1 MPGTNR
7 PWGAVTA
14 ALVLLLAALPA
25 LAGDYRDLEKQVE
38 EVTLPNGLH
47 FLVLNRP
54 EVPVFTFD
62 TYVNA
67 GSVDEV
73 QGITGIAH
81 ILEHMAF
88 KGTPEIGTKDYKA
101 EQKAMAAEDAA
112 FAALRAER
120 LKGALADTARVRQLE
135 KAFAEAKTAAQ
146 AFVVSNQFGQIVE
159 SNGGVGLNAGTGED
173 ATNYYYSLPANRLE
187 LWAWLEG
194 SRMAN
199 PVLREFYT
207 EKDGPVTEERRMRTD
222 NNPIGMLIEQFQNM
236 AFSAHPYQH
245 AGIGYMAD
253 LQNISR
259 ADCAEFYRTHYVGNN
274 IVVSVVGGVTRAEV
288 EKVARKHFAAVPGPA
303 AVPPVVTA
311 EPPQKGEKRIVV
323 QHSSQPI
330 VLVGFHKGGITDPDD
345 SANDALASILG
356 QGRSSRLYKSLVK
369 EKKIAVQAGSFG
381 GYPGTKYPNLMLIY
395 AIPAK
400 DVSAQQCEE
409 ALLAEIDR
417 LVAGGVTAEEL
428 AGVKARARADFIR
441 GLDSNQGLAQQ
452 LTYFQMLTGSWR
464 NMFRQV
470 EKIDAVTQDDVQ
482 RVARQVFQVSNRTVA
497 SIETTKGEGKAKG
510 SAH

>member
-14 ALVLLLAALPA
+14 ALVLLLAAVPA

-38 EVTLPNGLH
+38 EFTLPNGLH

-54 EVPVFTFD
+54 DVPVFSFD

-67 GSVDEV
+67 GSVNEV
-73 QGITGIAH
+73 QGITGVAH

-88 KGTPEIGTKDYKA
+88 KGTPEIGTKDFKA
-101 EQKAMAAEDAA
+101 EQKAMLAEDVA
-112 FAALRAER
+112 FAALRTER

-135 KAFAEAKTAAQ
+135 KAFADAKTAAKV
-146 AFVVSNQFGQIVE
+146 FVVSNEFGQIVE
-159 SNGGVGLNAGTGED
+159 ANGGVGLNAGTGED

-194 SRMAN
+194 SRLAQ

-253 LQNISR
+253 LQSISR
-259 ADCAEFYRTHYVGNN
+259 DDCAEFYRTHYVGNN
-274 IVVSVVGGVTRAEV
+274 IAVSVVGGVTGTEV
-288 EKVARKHFAAVPGPA
+288 EKVARKYFARVPGPRP
-303 AVPPVVTA
+303 VPPVVTD

-330 VLVGFHKGGITDPDD
+330 VLVGYHKGGINDPDD
-345 SANDALASILG
+345 AVHDALASILG

-369 EKKIAVQAGSFG
+369 EKKIAVQAGSFS
-381 GYPGTKYPNLMLIY
+381 GYPGTKYPNLMLIF
-395 AIPAK
+395 AVPAK
-400 DVSAQQCEE
+400 DVTPQQCEE

-428 AGVKARARADFIR
+428 AGVKARSRADFIR
-441 GLDSNQGLAQQ
+441 GLDSNAGLAQQ
-452 LTYFQMLTGSWR
+452 LTYFQMLTGDWR

-470 EKIDAVTQDDVQ
+470 DKIEAVTLGDVQ
-482 RVARQVFQVSNRTVA
+482 RVAQQIFQVTNRTVA
-497 SIETTKGEGKAKG
+497 AIETNKGEGKAKG